1 MEVKNAW
8 RYTSNPSYTSTAQ
21 EFFLLHRN
29 AFRDC
34 MVTWSFMT
42 DDAPHI
48 LTVDTRG
55 TDRNEVTTEQTQRV
69 HEYKTREAM

>member
-1 MEVKNAW
+1 
-8 RYTSNPSYTSTAQ
+8 
-21 EFFLLHRN
+21 
-29 AFRDC
+29 
-34 MVTWSFMT
+34 MT